1 MNTCLICDDHALVR
15 EALAGTVKMAWPNA
29 EISVAGDFPSAWA
42 SAAGQPELCIA
53 DLIMPGAT
61 PLLGIQGIMSAA
73 PNTKILVVTGTEDDA
88 LLMGLLKFGVAGF
101 APKTA
106 SGSIIE
112 AAIRLILAGGRYF
125 PPRLADLASS
135 WVDAPTSSPK
145 RRVNDNTLNN
155 ERDRLEASALA
166 QLTSRQIDVLKLV
179 SEGQSNKEI
188 ARALGLAPSTVKTHL
203 EHLMETLGVA
213 NRTEAATKIKSLKL

>member
-15 EALAGTVKMAWPNA
+15 EALVGTVKMAWPNA
-29 EISVAGDFPSAWA
+29 KISVVGDFPSAWA
-42 SAAGQPELCIA
+42 SAATQPELCIA

-125 PPRLADLASS
+125 PPRLADLASA
-135 WVDAPTSSPK
+135 WVDAPASSATT
-145 RRVNDNTLNN
+145 RVNDSTLNN
-155 ERDRLEASALA
+155 ERDRLDASVLA

-203 EHLMETLGVA
+203 EHLMEALGVA
-213 NRTEAATKIKSLKL
+213 NRTEAATKMKSLKL

>member
-1 MNTCLICDDHALVR
+1 MRSCLICDDHALVR
-15 EALAGTVKMAWPNA
+15 EALVGTVKMSWPNVV
-29 EISVAGDFPSAWA
+29 ISEAGDFTSAWA
-42 SAAGQPELCIA
+42 SAANQPELCIA

-106 SGSIIE
+106 SGGIIE

-135 WVDAPTSSPK
+135 WVDAPVSNSST
-145 RRVNDNTLNN
+145 RVKDSSLNN
-155 ERDRLEASALA
+155 ERDRLEASVLA

-213 NRTEAATKIKSLKL
+213 NRTEAATKMRSLKL

>member
-15 EALAGTVKMAWPNA
+15 EALVGTVKMAWPNA
-29 EISVAGDFPSAWA
+29 EISVVGDFPSAWA
-42 SAAGQPELCIA
+42 SAATQPELCIA

-125 PPRLADLASS
+125 PPRLADLASA
-135 WVDAPTSSPK
+135 WVDAPASIATT
-145 RRVNDNTLNN
+145 RVNDSTLNN
-155 ERDRLEASALA
+155 ERDRLDASVLA

-213 NRTEAATKIKSLKL
+213 NRTEAATKMKSLKL

>member
-1 MNTCLICDDHALVR
+1 MRTCLICDDHALVR
-15 EALAGTVKMAWPNA
+15 EALVGTVKMSWPNVV
-29 EISVAGDFPSAWA
+29 ISEAGDFTSAWA
-42 SAAGQPELCIA
+42 SAANQPQLCIA

-135 WVDAPTSSPK
+135 WVDASASE
-145 RRVNDNTLNN
+145 RVKDRSLNN
-155 ERDRLEASALA
+155 ERDRLEASVLA
-166 QLTSRQIDVLKLV
+166 QLTSRQIEVLKLV

-213 NRTEAATKIKSLKL
+213 NRTEAATKLRSLKV